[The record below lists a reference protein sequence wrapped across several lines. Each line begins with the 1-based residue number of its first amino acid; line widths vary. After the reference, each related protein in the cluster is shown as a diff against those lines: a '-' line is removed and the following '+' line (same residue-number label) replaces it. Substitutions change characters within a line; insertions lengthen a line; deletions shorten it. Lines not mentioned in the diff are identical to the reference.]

1 MLGPKAVELP
11 RGLIEHDGLLKFHHA
26 PPEQLAANRYRAAEY
41 VPTTTTVSATIDP
54 PSTKL
59 AETGFVRQLG
69 VCSHRV
75 PPRNDM

>member
-54 PSTKL
+54 PRDQ
-59 AETGFVRQLG
+59 VRPRQLLWLG
-69 VCSHRV
+69 G
-75 PPRNDM
+75 DGLDG